1 MITADRPSEKEN
13 SSAFMAVFKDA
24 LFVNFDAGA
33 VSMSNVV
40 SLFSDTQ
47 KYEERPI
54 VVLAD
59 DDPSIR
65 LMVRHVLESEDF
77 DIVEASDGLEAI
89 KAVEKHHPALILL
102 DAVMPGIDG
111 FTTCQQIK
119 EKGHTDI
126 PVMMITGLDDDASV
140 ERAYEVGAI
149 DFITKP
155 IKWAVLKHRV
165 KSVVSKVIAERKVQ
179 LLAYQDTLTSLPN
192 RLLFA
197 DRLEQAV
204 VRSER
209 SRTSMALMLIDI
221 DDFKLVNDSFGHDAG
236 DKLIKA
242 VGQLISKSLRRA
254 DTIARLGGDEFA
266 VIIEGIESAEDA
278 ISIADNLTTILEH
291 NVRLDD
297 QETYTS
303 ASIGIAVYPDDG
315 KDARTLLKNADTAMF
330 RAKESGRHCFQ
341 FYKPEMSVS
350 AMERLELENSLKAA
364 FENDEF
370 VIHYQPVIDIHK
382 NEISCVEALLRWQH
396 PEKGMIQPEEFV
408 DVIEDCGLIIALGEW
423 MINSVCKQIRLWQD
437 AGLKEQNVSI
447 NLAARQFTEQDLVA
461 VYKQAIAEY
470 DIEASSLAVEITE
483 LTLIDNLGEV
493 ESTLKKLRQMGM
505 KVLLDDFGTG
515 YASLAYLKEFPVD
528 IVKIDRDFVAG
539 IPDNREDSA
548 IVEAISGLTRGLRL
562 ALLAEGVENER
573 QLDMLKGLGCQ
584 YGQGYYWSKAI
595 PGDEYEQFYMNQIYN
610 IG

>member
-1 MITADRPSEKEN
+1 
-13 SSAFMAVFKDA
+13 
-24 LFVNFDAGA
+24 
-33 VSMSNVV
+33 MSNVV

-47 KYEERPI
+47 KYEERP
-54 VVLAD
+54 VVILAD

-89 KAVEKHHPALILL
+89 KAVEKHNPALILL

-119 EKGHTDI
+119 DNGHADI

-165 KSVVSKVIAERKVQ
+165 KSVVAKVIAERKVQ
-179 LLAYQDTLTSLPN
+179 LLAYRDTLTDLPN

-204 VRSER
+204 IRAER
-209 SRTSMALMLIDI
+209 SRTSVALMLVDI
-221 DDFKLVNDSFGHDAG
+221 DDFKLVNDSFGHEAG

-242 VGQLISKSLRRA
+242 VGQLISRSLRRA

-266 VIIEGIESAEDA
+266 VIIEGIDGPQDA

-315 KDARTLLKNADTAMF
+315 KDARTILKNADTALF
-330 RAKESGRHCFQ
+330 RAKENGRHCFQ

-350 AMERLELENSLKAA
+350 AMERLDLENSLKAA

-370 VIHYQPVIDIHK
+370 LIHYLPVIDIHK
-382 NEISCVEALLRWQH
+382 NEIVGVEALLRWQH
-396 PEKGMIQPEEFV
+396 PDKGMIQPADFLPTVENS
-408 DVIEDCGLIIALGEW
+408 GLIIALGEW
-423 MINSVCKQIRLWQD
+423 LIFSVCKQIRLWQD

-447 NLAARQFTEQDLVA
+447 NLAPRQFKEQDLVA
-461 VYKQAIAEY
+461 LFTQAIAENN
-470 DIEASSLAVEITE
+470 IEASSLSIEVTE
-483 LTLIDNLGEV
+483 RTLIDNVGGV
-493 ESTLKKLRQMGM
+493 ESTLKKLRNMGM
-505 KVLLDDFGTG
+505 KVMLDDFGTG
-515 YASLAYLKEFPVD
+515 YASLAYLKDFPVD
-528 IVKIDRDFVAG
+528 VVKIDREFISG
-539 IPDNREDSA
+539 IPDNPGDSEIVDA
-548 IVEAISGLTRGLRL
+548 IAGLTRGLKL
-562 ALLAEGVENER
+562 DLLAEGVETES
-573 QLDMLKGLGCQ
+573 QLSVLKNVGCQ
-584 YGQGYYWSKAI
+584 YGQGFYWSKAL
-595 PGDEYEQFYMNQIYN
+595 PGDEYEQFYLNQIYN
-610 IG
+610 LG

>member
-1 MITADRPSEKEN
+1 
-13 SSAFMAVFKDA
+13 
-24 LFVNFDAGA
+24 
-33 VSMSNVV
+33 MSNVV

-77 DIVEASDGLEAI
+77 DIVEASDGLEAL
-89 KAVEKHHPALILL
+89 KAVEKHHPALVLL

-119 EKGHTDI
+119 DKGHTDI

-165 KSVVSKVIAERKVQ
+165 KSVVAKVIAERKVK
-179 LLAYQDTLTSLPN
+179 LLAYRDTLTGLPN

-209 SRTSMALMLIDI
+209 TRTSMALMLIDI

-242 VGQLISKSLRRA
+242 VGDLISKSLRRA

-266 VIIEGIESAEDA
+266 VVIEGIQGPEDA

-303 ASIGIAVYPDDG
+303 ASIGIAVYPGDG
-315 KDARTLLKNADTAMF
+315 KDARALLKNADTAMY

-350 AMERLELENSLKAA
+350 AMERLDLENSLKAA

-370 VIHYQPVIDIHK
+370 LIHYQPVIDIHK
-382 NEISCVEALLRWQH
+382 NEIVGVEALLRWQH
-396 PEKGMIQPEEFV
+396 PEKGMIQPADFV
-408 DVIEDCGLIIALGEW
+408 NVVEDCGLIVALGEW
-423 MINSVCKQIRLWQD
+423 MINSVCKQIKLWQD
-437 AGLKEQNVSI
+437 AGLEKQNVSI
-447 NLAARQFTEQDLVA
+447 NLSPRQFKEQDLVTLFT
-461 VYKQAIAEY
+461 QAMAENGI
-470 DIEASSLAVEITE
+470 DGSSLSVEVTE
-483 LTLIDNLGEV
+483 RTLIDNVGEV
-493 ESTLKKLRQMGM
+493 EATLKKLRAMGLRI
-505 KVLLDDFGTG
+505 LLDDFGTG

-528 IVKIDRDFVAG
+528 VVKIDEAFIAG
-539 IPDNREDSA
+539 IPDNEDDSA
-548 IVEAISGLTRGLRL
+548 IVDAIAGLTRGLKL
-562 ALLAEGVENER
+562 ALHAEGVENER
-573 QLDMLKGLGCQ
+573 QLNVLKGLGCQ
-584 YGQGYYWSKAI
+584 FGQGYYWSKPL
-595 PGDEYEQFYMNQIYN
+595 PGNEYEQFFMNQIYN

>member
-1 MITADRPSEKEN
+1 
-13 SSAFMAVFKDA
+13 
-24 LFVNFDAGA
+24 
-33 VSMSNVV
+33 MSNVV

-89 KAVEKHHPALILL
+89 KAVEKYHPALILL

-165 KSVVSKVIAERKVQ
+165 KSVVAKVVAERKVEM
-179 LLAYQDTLTSLPN
+179 LAYRDSLTDLPN

-197 DRLEQAV
+197 DRLEQSI
-204 VRSER
+204 VRAQR

-236 DKLIKA
+236 DKLIQA
-242 VGQLISKSLRRA
+242 VGKLIHRSLRRA

-266 VIIEGIESAEDA
+266 VIIEGINGPDDA

-303 ASIGIAVYPDDG
+303 ASIGIAIFPEDG
-315 KDARTLLKNADTAMF
+315 NDASEILKNADTAMY
-330 RAKESGRHCFQ
+330 RAKENGRHCFQ
-341 FYKPEMSVS
+341 FYKPEMSVT
-350 AMERLELENSLKAA
+350 AMERLELENSLRSA
-364 FENDEF
+364 FESDEF
-370 VIHYQPVIDIHK
+370 HIHYQPVIDLHK
-382 NEISCVEALLRWQH
+382 NAVYCVEALLRWQH
-396 PEKGMIQPEEFV
+396 PDKGMIQPADFFS
-408 DVIEDCGLIIALGEW
+408 VIEDSGLIIALGEW
-423 MINSVCKQIRLWQD
+423 IIFSACRQLKVWKE
-437 AGLKEQNVSI
+437 AGLDDQLISINIAPRQFKEQDIVSI
-447 NLAARQFTEQDLVA
+447 FV
-461 VYKQAIAEY
+461 QAME
-470 DIEASSLAVEITE
+470 ENGVEGKSLSVEITE
-483 LTLIDNLGEV
+483 RTLVDNEGEV
-493 ESTLKKLRQMGM
+493 EQTLNKLREMGIH
-505 KVLLDDFGTG
+505 VSLDDFGTG
-515 YASLAYLKEFPVD
+515 YASLAYLKDFPVD
-528 IVKIDRDFVAG
+528 LVKIDEALIAG
-539 IPDNREDSA
+539 IPDSEQDSA
-548 IVEAISGLTRGLRL
+548 MVSAVAGLTRGLKL
-562 ALLAEGVENER
+562 DFLAEGVENER
-573 QLDMLKGLGCQ
+573 QLEMLKGLGCK
-584 YGQGYYWSKAI
+584 YAQGYYWSKAL
-595 PGDEYEQFYMNQIYN
+595 PGDEYEQFYLNQLYN

>member
-1 MITADRPSEKEN
+1 
-13 SSAFMAVFKDA
+13 
-24 LFVNFDAGA
+24 
-33 VSMSNVV
+33 MSNVV

-77 DIVEASDGLEAI
+77 DIIEASDGLEAI
-89 KAVEKHHPALILL
+89 KAVEKYHPALILL

-165 KSVVSKVIAERKVQ
+165 KSVVAKVIAERKVQ
-179 LLAYQDTLTSLPN
+179 LLAYRDTLTNLPN

-204 VRSER
+204 IRSER
-209 SRTSMALMLIDI
+209 SKTSMALMLVDI

-236 DKLIKA
+236 DKLIQA
-242 VGQLISKSLRRA
+242 VGDLISKSLRRA

-266 VIIEGIESAEDA
+266 IIIEGIDGPDDA

-303 ASIGIAVYPDDG
+303 ASIGIAVFPGDG

-330 RAKESGRHCFQ
+330 RAKENGRHCFQ

-350 AMERLELENSLKAA
+350 AMERLDLENSLKAA

-370 VIHYQPVIDIHK
+370 LIHYQPVIDIHK
-382 NEISCVEALLRWQH
+382 NEVMGVEALLRWEH
-396 PEKGMIQPEEFV
+396 PDKGMIQPSDFINIV
-408 DVIEDCGLIIALGEW
+408 EDCGLIVPIGEW
-423 MINSVCKQIRLWQD
+423 LITSACKQIKVWKE
-437 AGLKEQNVSI
+437 AGLENQNISL
-447 NLAARQFTEQDLVA
+447 NLAPRQFKEQDLVA
-461 VYKQAIAEY
+461 LFTQAMAEN
-470 DIEASSLAVEITE
+470 DIDGSNLSIEVTE
-483 LTLIDNLGEV
+483 RTLIDNVGEV
-493 ESTLKKLRQMGM
+493 EATLKKLRAMGM
-505 KVLLDDFGTG
+505 KILLDDFGTG

-528 IVKIDRDFVAG
+528 IVKIDRAFITG
-539 IPDNREDSA
+539 IPDNIEDSCIVDA
-548 IVEAISGLTRGLRL
+548 IAGLTRGLKL
-562 ALLAEGVENER
+562 SLLAEGVENER
-573 QLDMLKGLGCQ
+573 QLDVLKGLGCQ
-584 YGQGYYWSKAI
+584 YAQGYYWSKAL

>member
-1 MITADRPSEKEN
+1 
-13 SSAFMAVFKDA
+13 
-24 LFVNFDAGA
+24 
-33 VSMSNVV
+33 MSNVV

-47 KYEERPI
+47 KYEEKPV

-111 FTTCQQIK
+111 FTTCKQIK
-119 EKGHTDI
+119 DKGYTDI

-165 KSVVSKVIAERKVQ
+165 KSVVAKVVAERKVQ
-179 LLAYQDTLTSLPN
+179 LLAYRDTLTSLPN

-204 VRSER
+204 IRCER
-209 SRTSMALMLIDI
+209 SRTSMALMLVDI

-266 VIIEGIESAEDA
+266 VIIEGINSPDDA

-330 RAKESGRHCFQ
+330 RAKENGRHCFQ
-341 FYKPEMSVS
+341 FYKPEMSVT
-350 AMERLELENSLKAA
+350 AMERLDLENSLKAA

-370 VIHYQPVIDIHK
+370 LIYYQPVIDIHK
-382 NEISCVEALLRWQH
+382 NEIVAVEALLRWQH
-396 PEKGMIQPEEFV
+396 PDKGMIHPV
-408 DVIEDCGLIIALGEW
+408 DFISIVEDCGLIVALGEW
-423 MINSVCKQIRLWQD
+423 LIFSICKQISIWQD
-437 AGLKEQNVSI
+437 AGLEKQHVSI
-447 NLAARQFTEQDLVA
+447 NLAPRQFKEQDLV
-461 VYKQAIAEY
+461 VVFTQAMSEY
-470 DIEASSLAVEITE
+470 DVDASSLSVEITE
-483 LTLIDNLGEV
+483 RTLIDNIGEV
-493 ESTLKKLRQMGM
+493 EATLKKLRSMGM
-505 KVLLDDFGTG
+505 RIMLDDFGTG

-528 IVKIDRDFVAG
+528 VVKIDREFIAG

-548 IVEAISGLTRGLRL
+548 IVEAIAGLTRGLNL
-562 ALLAEGVENER
+562 SLIAEGVENEP
-573 QLDMLKGLGCQ
+573 QLKVLKSIGCQ
-584 YGQGYYWSKAI
+584 YAQGYYWS
-595 PGDEYEQFYMNQIYN
+595 
-610 IG
+610 

>member
-1 MITADRPSEKEN
+1 
-13 SSAFMAVFKDA
+13 
-24 LFVNFDAGA
+24 
-33 VSMSNVV
+33 MSNVV

-47 KYEERPI
+47 KYEERPV

-77 DIVEASDGLEAI
+77 DIVEAADGLEAI
-89 KAVEKHHPALILL
+89 KAVEKYHPALILL

-119 EKGHTDI
+119 DKGHTDI

-165 KSVVSKVIAERKVQ
+165 KSVVAKVIAERKVQ
-179 LLAYQDTLTSLPN
+179 LLAYRDTLTNLPN

-197 DRLEQAV
+197 DRLEQSVIRA
-204 VRSER
+204 ER
-209 SRTSMALMLIDI
+209 SRSAMALMLVDI
-221 DDFKLVNDSFGHDAG
+221 DDFKLVNDSFGHEAG

-242 VGQLISKSLRRA
+242 VGQLISRSLRRA

-266 VIIEGIESAEDA
+266 VIIEGIESPEDA

-303 ASIGIAVYPDDG
+303 ASIGIAVYPEDG

-330 RAKESGRHCFQ
+330 RAKENGRHCFQ

-350 AMERLELENSLKAA
+350 AMERLELENNLKSA

-370 VIHYQPVIDIHK
+370 QIHYQPVIDIHK
-382 NEISCVEALLRWQH
+382 NEIVSVEALLRWQH
-396 PEKGMIQPEEFV
+396 PEKGMIHPSDFISIVEESS
-408 DVIEDCGLIIALGEW
+408 LIVALGEW
-423 MINSVCKQIRLWQD
+423 LIVSVCKQLRAWQD
-437 AGLKEQNVSI
+437 SGLKDQKVSI
-447 NLAARQFTEQDLVA
+447 NLAPRQFKEQDLVA
-461 VYKQAIAEY
+461 LFTQAIAESGI
-470 DIEASSLAVEITE
+470 DGSVISVEITE
-483 LTLIDNLGEV
+483 RTLIDNIGEV
-493 ESTLKKLRQMGM
+493 ESTLKKLRTMGIQVM
-505 KVLLDDFGTG
+505 LDDFGTG

-528 IVKIDRDFVAG
+528 TVKIDRAFIAG
-539 IPDNREDSA
+539 IPDSQEDSA
-548 IVEAISGLTRGLRL
+548 IVDAIAGLTRGLKL
-562 ALLAEGVENER
+562 GLLAEGVENDR
-573 QLDMLKGLGCQ
+573 QLNVLKSIGCQ
-584 YGQGYYWSKAI
+584 YAQGYYWSKPLPA
-595 PGDEYEQFYMNQIYN
+595 DEYEQFYMNQIYN

>member
-1 MITADRPSEKEN
+1 
-13 SSAFMAVFKDA
+13 
-24 LFVNFDAGA
+24 
-33 VSMSNVV
+33 MSNVV

-47 KYEERPI
+47 KYEERPV

-89 KAVEKHHPALILL
+89 RAVEKHHPALILL

-119 EKGHTDI
+119 DKGHTDI

-165 KSVVSKVIAERKVQ
+165 KSVVAKVIAERKVQ
-179 LLAYQDTLTSLPN
+179 LLAYRDTLTDLPN

-204 VRSER
+204 IRADR

-242 VGQLISKSLRRA
+242 VGHLISRSLRRA

-266 VIIEGIESAEDA
+266 VIIEGIESPEDA

-303 ASIGIAVYPDDG
+303 ASIGIAVYPEDG
-315 KDARTLLKNADTAMF
+315 KDPRTLLKNADTAMF
-330 RAKESGRHCFQ
+330 RAKENGRHCFQ

-350 AMERLELENSLKAA
+350 AMERLDLENSLKAA

-370 VIHYQPVIDIHK
+370 SLHYQPVIDIHK
-382 NEISCVEALLRWQH
+382 NEVVGVEALLRWMH
-396 PEKGMIQPEEFV
+396 PDKGMIQPSDFV
-408 DVIEDCGLIIALGEW
+408 GVIEDSGLITAIGEW
-423 MINSVCKQIRLWQD
+423 VVNSASKQVRAWID
-437 AGLKEQNVSI
+437 AGLKDQNVSI
-447 NLAARQFTEQDLVA
+447 NLSARQFREQNIPALFT
-461 VYKQAIAEY
+461 QAIAENG
-470 DIEASSLAVEITE
+470 IEGSALSVEITE
-483 LTLIDNLGEV
+483 RTLIDNIGEV
-493 ESTLKKLRQMGM
+493 ESALKKLRDMGV
-505 KVLLDDFGTG
+505 KVMLDDFGTG

-528 IVKIDRDFVAG
+528 VVKIDRAFIAG
-539 IPDNREDSA
+539 IPDNREDCA
-548 IVEAISGLTRGLRL
+548 IVDAIAGLTRGLNL
-562 ALLAEGVENER
+562 TLLAEGVENER
-573 QLDMLKGLGCQ
+573 QLDKLKSIGCV
-584 YGQGYYWSKAI
+584 YAQGFYWSKPL

>member
-1 MITADRPSEKEN
+1 
-13 SSAFMAVFKDA
+13 
-24 LFVNFDAGA
+24 
-33 VSMSNVV
+33 MSNVV

-65 LMVRHVLESEDF
+65 LMVRHVLESEEF

-89 KAVEKHHPALILL
+89 KAVEKYHPALILL

-111 FTTCQQIK
+111 FTTCQRIK
-119 EKGHTDI
+119 EKGYTDI

-165 KSVVSKVIAERKVQ
+165 KSVVAKVIAERKVK
-179 LLAYQDTLTSLPN
+179 LLAYRDTLTDLPN

-204 VRSER
+204 IRAER
-209 SRTSMALMLIDI
+209 SRTSMALLLIDI

-266 VIIEGIESAEDA
+266 VIIEGIDSAGDA

-303 ASIGIAVYPDDG
+303 ASIGIAIYPEDG
-315 KDARTLLKNADTAMF
+315 KDARTMLKNADTAMF
-330 RAKESGRHCFQ
+330 RAKENGRHCFQ
-341 FYKPEMSVS
+341 FYKPEMSVN
-350 AMERLELENSLKAA
+350 AMERLDLENSLKSA

-370 VIHYQPVIDIHK
+370 VIHYLPIIDIHK
-382 NEISCVEALLRWQH
+382 NEVAGVEALLRWQH
-396 PEKGMIQPEEFV
+396 PDKGMIQPSDFISV
-408 DVIEDCGLIIALGEW
+408 AEDCGLIVAIGEW
-423 MINSVCKQIRLWQD
+423 LINSVCKQLQIWKN
-437 AGLKEQNVSI
+437 AGLDNQNVTI
-447 NLAARQFTEQDLVA
+447 NLAPRQFREQDIVSIF
-461 VYKQAIAEY
+461 VQALAENNL
-470 DIEASSLAVEITE
+470 DGTSISIDITE
-483 LTLIDNLGEV
+483 RTLIDNVGEV
-493 ESTLKKLRQMGM
+493 EKALNKLRDLGI
-505 KVLLDDFGTG
+505 KVYLDDFGTG

-528 IVKIDRDFVAG
+528 VVKIDRDFISG
-539 IPDNREDSA
+539 IPDNLEDTA
-548 IVEAISGLTRGLRL
+548 IIEAIAGLTRGLKL
-562 ALLAEGVENER
+562 GLLAEGVENER
-573 QLDMLKGLGCQ
+573 QLNVLKSIGCQ
-584 YGQGYYWSKAI
+584 YAQGFYWSKAI

>member
-1 MITADRPSEKEN
+1 
-13 SSAFMAVFKDA
+13 
-24 LFVNFDAGA
+24 
-33 VSMSNVV
+33 MSNVV

-47 KYEERPI
+47 KYEERPV

-77 DIVEASDGLEAI
+77 DIVEAADGLEAI

-119 EKGHTDI
+119 DKGHTDI

-165 KSVVSKVIAERKVQ
+165 KSVVAKVIAERKVQ
-179 LLAYQDTLTSLPN
+179 LLAYRDTLTDLPN

-204 VRSER
+204 IRSER
-209 SRTSMALMLIDI
+209 SRTSMALMLVDI

-242 VGQLISKSLRRA
+242 VGQLISRSLRRA

-266 VIIEGIESAEDA
+266 VIIEGIDSPEDA

-350 AMERLELENSLKAA
+350 AMERLDLENSLKAA

-370 VIHYQPVIDIHK
+370 LVHYQPVVDIHK
-382 NEISCVEALLRWQH
+382 NEIVSVEALLRWQH
-396 PEKGMIQPEEFV
+396 PDKGMIHPSDFV
-408 DVIEDCGLIIALGEW
+408 SAIEDSGLIVALGEW
-423 MINSVCKQIRLWQD
+423 LIGTACKQIRVWQD
-437 AGLKEQNVSI
+437 AGLKNQHVSI
-447 NLAARQFTEQDLVA
+447 NLAPRQFKEQDLVSLFT
-461 VYKQAIAEY
+461 QAITESG
-470 DIEASSLAVEITE
+470 IEASALSVEVTE
-483 LTLIDNLGEV
+483 RTLIDNIGEV
-493 ESTLKKLRQMGM
+493 EVTLKKLRDMGIQVM
-505 KVLLDDFGTG
+505 LDDFGTG

-528 IVKIDRDFVAG
+528 VVKIDRAFIAG
-539 IPDNREDSA
+539 IPDNPEDSA
-548 IVEAISGLTRGLRL
+548 VIDAIAGLTRGLKL
-562 ALLAEGVENER
+562 QLLAEGVENER
-573 QLDMLKGLGCQ
+573 QLDVLKSIGCQ
-584 YGQGYYWSKAI
+584 YGQGYYWSKAL

>member
-1 MITADRPSEKEN
+1 
-13 SSAFMAVFKDA
+13 
-24 LFVNFDAGA
+24 
-33 VSMSNVV
+33 MSNVV

-77 DIVEASDGLEAI
+77 DIVEAADGLEAI
-89 KAVEKHHPALILL
+89 KAVEKYHPALILL

-126 PVMMITGLDDDASV
+126 PIMMITGLDDDASV

-165 KSVVSKVIAERKVQ
+165 KSVVAKVIAERKVQ
-179 LLAYQDTLTSLPN
+179 LLAYRDTLTDLPN

-204 VRSER
+204 IRSER
-209 SRTSMALMLIDI
+209 SRTSMALMLVDI

-242 VGQLISKSLRRA
+242 VGHLISKSLRRA

-266 VIIEGIESAEDA
+266 VIIEGIDSPDDA

-330 RAKESGRHCFQ
+330 RAKENGRHCFQ
-341 FYKPEMSVS
+341 FYKPEMSVT
-350 AMERLELENSLKAA
+350 AMERLDLENSLKAA

-370 VIHYQPVIDIHK
+370 VIHYQPVVDIHK
-382 NEISCVEALLRWQH
+382 NEIVSVEALLRWQH
-396 PEKGMIQPEEFV
+396 PEKGMIQPADFITI
-408 DVIEDCGLIIALGEW
+408 IEDCGLIVALGEW
-423 MINSVCKQIRLWQD
+423 LIYTVCKQIHTWQK
-437 AGLKEQNVSI
+437 AGLTGQRVSI
-447 NLAARQFTEQDLVA
+447 NLAPRQFKEQNLLA
-461 VYKQAIAEY
+461 TFAQAMDEHNV
-470 DIEASSLAVEITE
+470 EASSLSVEITE
-483 LTLIDNLGEV
+483 RTLIDNVGEV
-493 ESTLKKLRQMGM
+493 ETTLKKLREMGM
-505 KVLLDDFGTG
+505 QVLLDDFGTG

-528 IVKIDRDFVAG
+528 VVKIDRAFVTG
-539 IPDNREDSA
+539 IPDNKEDSA
-548 IVEAISGLTRGLRL
+548 IVDAIAGLTRGLKL
-562 ALLAEGVENER
+562 ELLAEGVENER
-573 QLDMLKGLGCQ
+573 QLSVLKSVGCQ
-584 YGQGYYWSKAI
+584 YAQGYYWSRAL
-595 PGDEYEQFYMNQIYN
+595 PGEEYEQFYMNQIYN
-610 IG
+610 IS

>member
-1 MITADRPSEKEN
+1 MT
-13 SSAFMAVFKDA
+13 
-24 LFVNFDAGA
+24 
-33 VSMSNVV
+33 NVV

-47 KYEERPI
+47 KYEERP
-54 VVLAD
+54 VVILAD

-77 DIVEASDGLEAI
+77 DIVEAADGLEAI
-89 KAVEKHHPALILL
+89 NAVKKYHPALILL

-119 EKGHTDI
+119 DSGHADI

-165 KSVVSKVIAERKVQ
+165 RSVVAKVVAERKVE
-179 LLAYQDTLTSLPN
+179 LLAYRDSLTDLPN

-197 DRLEQAV
+197 DRLEQSVIRA
-204 VRSER
+204 ER
-209 SRTSMALMLIDI
+209 SRTSMALMLVDI

-242 VGQLISKSLRRA
+242 VGKLISRSLRRA

-266 VIIEGIESAEDA
+266 VIIENIDSPEDA

-303 ASIGIAVYPDDG
+303 ASIGISVYPDDG
-315 KDARTLLKNADTAMF
+315 KDARSILKNADTAMF
-330 RAKESGRHCFQ
+330 RAKENGRHCFQ
-341 FYKPEMSVS
+341 FYKPEMSVN
-350 AMERLELENSLKAA
+350 AMERLDLENSLKAA

-370 VIHYQPVIDIHK
+370 LIHYQPIIDIHE
-382 NEISCVEALLRWQH
+382 NEISGVEALLRWQH
-396 PEKGMIQPEEFV
+396 PDKGMIQPEDFV
-408 DVIEDCGLIIALGEW
+408 SALEDSGLIIALGEW
-423 MINSVCKQIRLWQD
+423 LISSVCKQMSLWQD
-437 AGLKEQNVSI
+437 AGLKGQNISI
-447 NLAARQFTEQDLVA
+447 NLAARQFQDQDLVA
-461 VYKQAIAEY
+461 LFTKAIAENN
-470 DIEASSLAVEITE
+470 IEGSSLSVEVTE
-483 LTLIDNLGEV
+483 CTLIDNLGGV
-493 ESTLKKLRQMGM
+493 ETTLNKFRDMGI
-505 KVLLDDFGTG
+505 KVMLDDFGTG
-515 YASLAYLKEFPVD
+515 YASLAYLKNFPVD
-528 IVKIDRDFVAG
+528 VVKIDPEFVAE
-539 IPDNREDSA
+539 IPENPGDAAVVDA
-548 IVEAISGLTRGLRL
+548 IAGLTHGLKL
-562 ALLAEGVENER
+562 DLLAEGVETES
-573 QLDMLKGLGCQ
+573 QLKRLKSIGCN
-584 YGQGYYWSKAI
+584 YGQGYYWSKAL

>member
-1 MITADRPSEKEN
+1 
-13 SSAFMAVFKDA
+13 
-24 LFVNFDAGA
+24 
-33 VSMSNVV
+33 MSNVV

-47 KYEERPI
+47 KYEERPV

-89 KAVEKHHPALILL
+89 RAVEKHHPALILL

-165 KSVVSKVIAERKVQ
+165 KSVVAKVIAERKVQ
-179 LLAYQDTLTSLPN
+179 LLAYRDTLTDLPN

-204 VRSER
+204 IRSER

-242 VGQLISKSLRRA
+242 VGQLISRSLRRA

-266 VIIEGIESAEDA
+266 VIIEGIESPEDA

-315 KDARTLLKNADTAMF
+315 KDPRTLLKNADTAMF
-330 RAKESGRHCFQ
+330 RAKENGRHCFQ

-350 AMERLELENSLKAA
+350 AMERLDLENSLKAA

-370 VIHYQPVIDIHK
+370 TLLYQPVIDIHK
-382 NEISCVEALLRWQH
+382 NEVVGVEALLRWMH
-396 PEKGMIQPEEFV
+396 PEKGMIQPSDFV
-408 DVIEDCGLIIALGEW
+408 SVIEDSGLIIAIGEW
-423 MINSVCKQIRLWQD
+423 VINTACKQVRTWQD
-437 AGLKEQNVSI
+437 AGLKNQNVSI
-447 NLAARQFTEQDLVA
+447 NLSQRQFREQNIVA
-461 VYKQAIAEY
+461 LFKQAIDNN
-470 DIEASSLAVEITE
+470 DIEGSSLSVEITE
-483 LTLIDNLGEV
+483 HTLIDNVGEV
-493 ESTLKKLRQMGM
+493 ESTLKQLRELGV

-528 IVKIDRDFVAG
+528 VVKIDRAFIAG

-548 IVEAISGLTRGLRL
+548 IVDAIAGLTRGLKL
-562 ALLAEGVENER
+562 TLLAEGVENER
-573 QLDMLKGLGCQ
+573 QLDKLKSIGCV
-584 YGQGYYWSKAI
+584 YGQGYYWSKPL

>member
-1 MITADRPSEKEN
+1 
-13 SSAFMAVFKDA
+13 
-24 LFVNFDAGA
+24 
-33 VSMSNVV
+33 MSNVV

-47 KYEERPI
+47 KYEERPV

-77 DIVEASDGLEAI
+77 DIIEASDGLEAI

-119 EKGHTDI
+119 DKGHTDI

-165 KSVVSKVIAERKVQ
+165 KSVVAKVIAERKVK
-179 LLAYQDTLTSLPN
+179 LLAYRDTLTSLPN

-242 VGQLISKSLRRA
+242 VGSLISKSLRRA

-266 VIIEGIESAEDA
+266 VIIEGIDGPEDA

-303 ASIGIAVYPDDG
+303 ASIGIAVFPGDG
-315 KDARTLLKNADTAMF
+315 KDARTLLKNADTAMY

-350 AMERLELENSLKAA
+350 AMERLDLENSLKAA

-370 VIHYQPVIDIHK
+370 LIHYQPVVDIHK
-382 NEISCVEALLRWQH
+382 NEVVGVEALLRWQH
-396 PEKGMIQPEEFV
+396 PDKGMIQPSDFV
-408 DVIEDCGLIIALGEW
+408 NVLEDCGLIVALGEW
-423 MINSVCKQIRLWQD
+423 LVHGVCKQIKLWHD
-437 AGLKEQNVSI
+437 AGLEKQNVSI
-447 NLAARQFTEQDLVA
+447 NLSPRQFKEQDLVTLFM
-461 VYKQAIAEY
+461 QAMAENNI
-470 DIEASSLAVEITE
+470 DGSSLSVEVTE
-483 LTLIDNLGEV
+483 RTLIDNIGEV
-493 ESTLKKLRQMGM
+493 EKTLKKLRSMGLRI
-505 KVLLDDFGTG
+505 LLDDFGTG

-528 IVKIDRDFVAG
+528 VVKIDHAFIAG
-539 IPDNREDSA
+539 IPDNQDDSA
-548 IVEAISGLTRGLRL
+548 IVDAIAGLTRGLKL
-562 ALLAEGVENER
+562 ALHAEGVENER
-573 QLDMLKGLGCQ
+573 QLNVLKGLGCQ
-584 YGQGYYWSKAI
+584 FGQGYYWSKPL
-595 PGDEYEQFYMNQIYN
+595 PGNEYEQFYMNQIYN

>member
-1 MITADRPSEKEN
+1 
-13 SSAFMAVFKDA
+13 
-24 LFVNFDAGA
+24 
-33 VSMSNVV
+33 MSNVV

-47 KYEERPI
+47 KYEERPV

-89 KAVEKHHPALILL
+89 KAVEKYHPALILL

-119 EKGHTDI
+119 DNGHADI

-165 KSVVSKVIAERKVQ
+165 KSVVAKVIAERKVQ
-179 LLAYQDTLTSLPN
+179 LLAYRDTLTDLPN

-204 VRSER
+204 IRADR
-209 SRTSMALMLIDI
+209 SRTSMALMLVDI
-221 DDFKLVNDSFGHDAG
+221 DDFKLVNDSFGHEAG

-242 VGQLISKSLRRA
+242 VGQLISRSLRRA
-254 DTIARLGGDEFA
+254 DTVARLGGDEFA
-266 VIIEGIESAEDA
+266 VIIEGIDGPQDA

-315 KDARTLLKNADTAMF
+315 KDARTILKNADTAMF
-330 RAKESGRHCFQ
+330 RAKENGRHCFQ

-350 AMERLELENSLKAA
+350 AMERLDLENSLKAA

-370 VIHYQPVIDIHK
+370 LIHYQPVIDLHK
-382 NEISCVEALLRWQH
+382 NEIVGVEALLRWQH
-396 PEKGMIQPEEFV
+396 PDKGMIMPDDFLPTVENS
-408 DVIEDCGLIIALGEW
+408 GLIIALGEW
-423 MINSVCKQIRLWQD
+423 LIFSVCKQIRAWQD
-437 AGLKEQNVSI
+437 AGLKGQNVSI
-447 NLAARQFTEQDLVA
+447 NLAPRQFKEQDLVA
-461 VYKQAIAEY
+461 LFTQAIAENN
-470 DIEASSLAVEITE
+470 IEGSSLSVEVTE
-483 LTLIDNLGEV
+483 CTLIDNVGGV
-493 ESTLKKLRQMGM
+493 ESSLKKLRNMGL
-505 KVLLDDFGTG
+505 KVMLDDFGTG
-515 YASLAYLKEFPVD
+515 YASLAYLKNFPVD
-528 IVKIDRDFVAG
+528 VVKIDREFISG
-539 IPDNREDSA
+539 IPDNPDDSA
-548 IVEAISGLTRGLRL
+548 IVDAIAGLTRGLKL
-562 ALLAEGVENER
+562 NLLAEGVETES
-573 QLDMLKGLGCQ
+573 QLSVLKGVGCQ
-584 YGQGYYWSKAI
+584 YGQGFYWSKAL

-610 IG
+610 LG

>member
-1 MITADRPSEKEN
+1 MT
-13 SSAFMAVFKDA
+13 
-24 LFVNFDAGA
+24 
-33 VSMSNVV
+33 NVV

-47 KYEERPI
+47 KYEERPV

-65 LMVRHVLESEDF
+65 LMVRHVLESEEF
-77 DIVEASDGLEAI
+77 DIIEAADGLEAI
-89 KAVEKHHPALILL
+89 KAVEKYHPALILL

-119 EKGHTDI
+119 EKGFTDI

-165 KSVVSKVIAERKVQ
+165 KSVVATVIAERKVN
-179 LLAYQDTLTSLPN
+179 LLAYRDTLTDLPN

-197 DRLEQAV
+197 DRLEQSVMRA
-204 VRSER
+204 ER

-242 VGQLISKSLRRA
+242 VGDLISKSLRRA

-266 VIIEGIESAEDA
+266 VIIENINGPDDA

-303 ASIGIAVYPDDG
+303 ASIGIAIFPEDG
-315 KDARTLLKNADTAMF
+315 SDSRTLLKNADTAMF
-330 RAKESGRHCFQ
+330 RAKENGRHCFQ

-350 AMERLELENSLKAA
+350 AMERLELENSLKSA

-370 VIHYQPVIDIHK
+370 LIYYQPVIDIHK
-382 NEISCVEALLRWQH
+382 NEVVSVEALLRWQH
-396 PEKGMIQPEEFV
+396 PDKGMIYPDDFV
-408 DVIEDCGLIIALGEW
+408 SIADESGLMVPVGEW
-423 MINSVCKQIRLWQD
+423 LISSVCKQIRNWHD
-437 AGLKEQNVSI
+437 SGLENQNVSI
-447 NLAARQFTEQDLVA
+447 NLSPRQFKEQDIVSI
-461 VYKQAIAEY
+461 VTQALAENKL
-470 DIEASSLAVEITE
+470 DGTSLSVEITE
-483 LTLIDNLGEV
+483 RTLIDNIGEV
-493 ESTLKKLRQMGM
+493 EKTLNKLRDMGL

-515 YASLAYLKEFPVD
+515 YASLAYLKKFPVD
-528 IVKIDRDFVAG
+528 IVKIDQTFIAG

-548 IVEAISGLTRGLRL
+548 IVDAIAGLTRGLKL
-562 ALLAEGVENER
+562 TLFAEGVENDR
-573 QLDMLKGLGCQ
+573 QLDVLKGVGCT
-584 YGQGYYWSKAI
+584 YAQGFYWSKAL
-595 PGDEYEQFYMNQIYN
+595 PGNEYEQFYMNQIYN

>member
-1 MITADRPSEKEN
+1 
-13 SSAFMAVFKDA
+13 
-24 LFVNFDAGA
+24 
-33 VSMSNVV
+33 MSNVV

-47 KYEERPI
+47 KYEDKPV

-77 DIVEASDGLEAI
+77 DIIEASDGLEAI

-119 EKGHTDI
+119 DKGFTDI

-165 KSVVSKVIAERKVQ
+165 KSVVAKVVAERKVK
-179 LLAYQDTLTSLPN
+179 LLAYRDTLTSLPN

-204 VRSER
+204 IRCHR
-209 SRTSMALMLIDI
+209 SRRSLALMLVDI

-254 DTIARLGGDEFA
+254 DTVARLGGDEFA
-266 VIIEGIESAEDA
+266 VIIEGIDTPDDA

-315 KDARTLLKNADTAMF
+315 EDARTLLKNADTAMF
-330 RAKESGRHCFQ
+330 RAKENGRHCFQ
-341 FYKPEMSVS
+341 FYKPEMSVT
-350 AMERLELENSLKAA
+350 AMERLDLENSLKAA

-370 VIHYQPVIDIHK
+370 MIHYQPIIEIHK
-382 NEISCVEALLRWQH
+382 NEIVGVEALLRWQH
-396 PEKGMIQPEEFV
+396 PDKGIIHPADFISIV
-408 DVIEDCGLIIALGEW
+408 EDCGLIVALGEW
-423 MINSVCKQIRLWQD
+423 IIFSVCKQMRVWHD
-437 AGLKEQNVSI
+437 AGLKDQYVSI
-447 NLAARQFTEQDLVA
+447 NLAPRQFKEQDLV
-461 VYKQAIAEY
+461 VLFTQALSEY
-470 DIEASSLAVEITE
+470 GVDASSLSVEITE
-483 LTLIDNLGEV
+483 RTLIDNIGEV
-493 ESTLKKLRQMGM
+493 ESTLKKLRSMGM
-505 KVLLDDFGTG
+505 RILLDDFGTG

-528 IVKIDRDFVAG
+528 VVKIDRAFIRG
-539 IPDNREDSA
+539 IPDSREDSA
-548 IVEAISGLTRGLRL
+548 IVDAIVGLTRGLQL
-562 ALLAEGVENER
+562 NLIAEGVENEQ
-573 QLDMLKGLGCQ
+573 QLKALKDSGCQ
-584 YGQGYYWSKAI
+584 YAQGYYWSKAL

>member
-1 MITADRPSEKEN
+1 
-13 SSAFMAVFKDA
+13 
-24 LFVNFDAGA
+24 
-33 VSMSNVV
+33 MSNVV

-47 KYEERPI
+47 KYEERPV

-89 KAVEKHHPALILL
+89 KVVEKYHPALILL

-165 KSVVSKVIAERKVQ
+165 KSVVAKVIAERKVK
-179 LLAYQDTLTSLPN
+179 LLAYRDTLTNLPN

-204 VRSER
+204 MRSER
-209 SRTSMALMLIDI
+209 SRTSMALMLVDI

-266 VIIEGIESAEDA
+266 VIIEGIDGAEDA

-303 ASIGIAVYPDDG
+303 ASIGISVYPEDG
-315 KDARTLLKNADTAMF
+315 NDARTMLKNADTAMF
-330 RAKESGRHCFQ
+330 RAKENGRHCFQ

-350 AMERLELENSLKAA
+350 AMERLDLENSLKAA

-370 VIHYQPVIDIHK
+370 VIHYQPIIDIHK
-382 NEISCVEALLRWQH
+382 NEVSGVEALLRWQH
-396 PEKGMIQPEEFV
+396 PDKGMIQPSDFISVAEES
-408 DVIEDCGLIIALGEW
+408 GLIVAIGEW
-423 MINSVCKQIRLWQD
+423 VIGSVCKQLQVWKS
-437 AGLKEQNVSI
+437 AGLDNQNVSI
-447 NLAARQFTEQDLVA
+447 NLAPRQFKEQDLHA
-461 VYKQAIAEY
+461 IFSQAIAEH
-470 DIEASSLAVEITE
+470 DIDGSSLSVEINE
-483 LTLIDNLGEV
+483 RTLIDNIGEV
-493 ESTLKKLRQMGM
+493 ETTLNKLREMGI
-505 KVLLDDFGTG
+505 KVFLDDFGTG

-528 IVKIDRDFVAG
+528 VVKIDREFITG
-539 IPDNREDSA
+539 IPENEQDSA
-548 IVEAISGLTRGLRL
+548 IVEAVSGLTRGLKL
-562 ALLAEGVENER
+562 GLLAEGVENER
-573 QLDMLKGLGCQ
+573 QLDALKSIGCQ
-584 YGQGYYWSKAI
+584 YAQGFYWSKAI

>member
-1 MITADRPSEKEN
+1 
-13 SSAFMAVFKDA
+13 
-24 LFVNFDAGA
+24 
-33 VSMSNVV
+33 MSNVV

-65 LMVRHVLESEDF
+65 LMVRHVLESEEF

-111 FTTCQQIK
+111 FTTCEQIK
-119 EKGHTDI
+119 DKGYTDI

-165 KSVVSKVIAERKVQ
+165 KSVVAKVIAERKVQ
-179 LLAYQDTLTSLPN
+179 LLAYQDSLTGLPN

-204 VRSER
+204 IRAD
-209 SRTSMALMLIDI
+209 RTRQSMALMLIDI
-221 DDFKLVNDSFGHDAG
+221 DDFKLVNDSFGHEAG

-242 VGQLISKSLRRA
+242 VGHLISRSLRRA

-266 VIIEGIESAEDA
+266 VIIEGIDSSDDA

-303 ASIGIAVYPDDG
+303 ASIGIAIYPDDG
-315 KDARTLLKNADTAMF
+315 KDPRTLLKNADTAMF
-330 RAKESGRHCFQ
+330 RAKENGRHCFQ

-370 VIHYQPVIDIHK
+370 TIHYQPVIDIRK
-382 NEISCVEALLRWQH
+382 NEVTGVEALLRWAH
-396 PEKGMIQPEEFV
+396 PEKGMIHPSDFVSIIEES
-408 DVIEDCGLIIALGEW
+408 GLIAAVGEW
-423 MINSVCKQIRLWQD
+423 QIHNVCKQIRTWQD
-437 AGLKEQNVSI
+437 AGLENQNVSI
-447 NLAARQFTEQDLVA
+447 NLSARQFRDQDIVTIVIQALAENQLEGSALSVEVTER
-461 VYKQAIAEY
+461 
-470 DIEASSLAVEITE
+470 
-483 LTLIDNLGEV
+483 TLIENTGEV
-493 ESTLKKLRQMGM
+493 DSVLKKLRDKGV

-528 IVKIDRDFVAG
+528 VVKIDRAFIAG
-539 IPDNREDSA
+539 IPDNEEDTA
-548 IVEAISGLTRGLRL
+548 IVDAIAGLTRGLKL
-562 ALLAEGVENER
+562 NLLAEGVENER
-573 QLDMLKGLGCQ
+573 QLDKLKSIGCI
-584 YGQGYYWSKAI
+584 YGQGYYWSKPL

>member
-1 MITADRPSEKEN
+1 
-13 SSAFMAVFKDA
+13 
-24 LFVNFDAGA
+24 
-33 VSMSNVV
+33 MSNVV
-40 SLFSDTQ
+40 SLFGDTQ
-47 KYEERPI
+47 KYEERP
-54 VVLAD
+54 VVLLAD

-77 DIVEASDGLEAI
+77 DIIEAADGLEAI

-119 EKGHTDI
+119 EKGHIDI

-165 KSVVSKVIAERKVQ
+165 KSVVAKVIAERKVQ
-179 LLAYQDTLTSLPN
+179 LLAYRDNLTGLPN
-192 RLLFA
+192 HLLFA

-204 VRSER
+204 VRAER
-209 SRTSMALMLIDI
+209 SRTSMALMLVDI

-242 VGQLISKSLRRA
+242 VGQLISRSLRRA

-266 VIIEGIESAEDA
+266 VIIEGIESPEDA

-315 KDARTLLKNADTAMF
+315 RDARTLLKNADTAMY
-330 RAKESGRHCFQ
+330 RAKEKGRHCFQ
-341 FYKPEMSVS
+341 FYKPEMSVN

-370 VIHYQPVIDIHK
+370 VIHYLPVIDIHK
-382 NEISCVEALLRWQH
+382 NEVAGVEALLRWQH
-396 PEKGMIQPEEFV
+396 PDKGMIHPSDFIN
-408 DVIEDCGLIIALGEW
+408 VIEDCGLIVAVGEW
-423 MINSVCKQIRLWQD
+423 QIHSICKQLKVWKE
-437 AGLKEQNVSI
+437 AGLENQNVSV
-447 NLAARQFTEQDLVA
+447 NLAPRQFKEHDLVA
-461 VYKQAIAEY
+461 LFTQAISENGISG
-470 DIEASSLAVEITE
+470 DSLSVEITE
-483 LTLIDNLGEV
+483 RTLIENIGEV
-493 ESTLKKLRQMGM
+493 ETTLNKLRELGVR
-505 KVLLDDFGTG
+505 VLLDDFGTG

-528 IVKIDRDFVAG
+528 TVKIDRAFIAG
-539 IPDNREDSA
+539 IPDNHEDSA
-548 IVEAISGLTRGLRL
+548 IIDAIAGLTRGLKL
-562 ALLAEGVENER
+562 SLLAEGVENER
-573 QLDMLKGLGCQ
+573 QLDVLKSIGCQ
-584 YGQGYYWSKAI
+584 YGQGYYWSKPL
-595 PGDEYEQFYMNQIYN
+595 PGSEYEQFYMNQIYN

>member
-1 MITADRPSEKEN
+1 
-13 SSAFMAVFKDA
+13 
-24 LFVNFDAGA
+24 
-33 VSMSNVV
+33 MSNVV

-89 KAVEKHHPALILL
+89 KAVEKYHPALILL

-165 KSVVSKVIAERKVQ
+165 KSVVAKVIAERKVE
-179 LLAYQDTLTSLPN
+179 LLAYQDTLTGLPN

-204 VRSER
+204 IRAER
-209 SRTSMALMLIDI
+209 SKTSMALMLVDI

-242 VGQLISKSLRRA
+242 VGHLISKSLRRA
-254 DTIARLGGDEFA
+254 DTIARLGCDEFA
-266 VIIEGIESAEDA
+266 VIIEGIDSADDA

-315 KDARTLLKNADTAMF
+315 KEARTLLKNADTAMF
-330 RAKESGRHCFQ
+330 RAKENGRHCFQ

-364 FENDEF
+364 FEGDEF
-370 VIHYQPVIDIHK
+370 LIHYQPVIDIHK
-382 NEISCVEALLRWQH
+382 NEVVGVEALLRWQH
-396 PEKGMIQPEEFV
+396 PDKGMIQPSDFV
-408 DVIEDCGLIIALGEW
+408 TVIEDCGLIVAVGDWLIS
-423 MINSVCKQIRLWQD
+423 SVCKQIRVWHD
-437 AGLKEQNVSI
+437 SGLENQNVSI
-447 NLAARQFTEQDLVA
+447 NLAPRQFKEQDLVA
-461 VYKQAIAEY
+461 LFKQAFAENNI
-470 DIEASSLAVEITE
+470 DGSSLSVEITE
-483 LTLIDNLGEV
+483 RTLIDNIGEV
-493 ESTLKKLRQMGM
+493 EGTLRKLRELGI

-528 IVKIDRDFVAG
+528 VVKIDRAFIAG
-539 IPDNREDSA
+539 IPDNEEDSA
-548 IVEAISGLTRGLRL
+548 IVEAIAGLTRGLKLR
-562 ALLAEGVENER
+562 LLAEGVENDR
-573 QLDMLKGLGCQ
+573 QLNVLKSIGCQ
-584 YGQGYYWSKAI
+584 YGQGYYWSKAL

>member
-1 MITADRPSEKEN
+1 
-13 SSAFMAVFKDA
+13 
-24 LFVNFDAGA
+24 
-33 VSMSNVV
+33 MSNVV

-77 DIVEASDGLEAI
+77 DIIEASDGLEAI

-165 KSVVSKVIAERKVQ
+165 KSVVAKVIAERKVQ
-179 LLAYQDTLTSLPN
+179 LLAYRDSLTGLPN

-204 VRSER
+204 MRSER
-209 SRTSMALMLIDI
+209 SRTSMALMLVDI

-242 VGQLISKSLRRA
+242 VGDLISKSLRRA

-266 VIIEGIESAEDA
+266 VIIEGIDGPEDA

-291 NVRLDD
+291 NVRLDE

-303 ASIGIAVYPDDG
+303 ASIGIAVYPGDG
-315 KDARTLLKNADTAMF
+315 KDARSLLKNADTAMF
-330 RAKESGRHCFQ
+330 RAKENGRHCFQ

-350 AMERLELENSLKAA
+350 AMERLDLENSLKAA

-370 VIHYQPVIDIHK
+370 LVHYQPVIDIHK
-382 NEISCVEALLRWQH
+382 NEVVGVEALLRWQH
-396 PEKGMIQPEEFV
+396 PDKGMIQPSDFV
-408 DVIEDCGLIIALGEW
+408 STVEDCGLIVALGEW
-423 MINSVCKQIRLWQD
+423 LIFSVCKQIKVWRD
-437 AGLKEQNVSI
+437 AGLENQCVSI
-447 NLAARQFTEQDLVA
+447 NLAPRQFKEQDLVA
-461 VYKQAIAEY
+461 LFTQAMAENNL
-470 DIEASSLAVEITE
+470 EGSSLSVEVTE
-483 LTLIDNLGEV
+483 QTLIDNIGEV
-493 ESTLKKLRQMGM
+493 ESTLKKLRGMGM
-505 KVLLDDFGTG
+505 TISLDDFGTG
-515 YASLAYLKEFPVD
+515 YASLAYLREFPVD
-528 IVKIDRDFVAG
+528 VVKIDRVFVAG
-539 IPDNREDSA
+539 IPDNEEDSSIVDA
-548 IVEAISGLTRGLRL
+548 IAGLTRGLKL
-562 ALLAEGVENER
+562 SLHAEGVENER
-573 QLDMLKGLGCQ
+573 QLNVLKGIGCQ
-584 YGQGYYWSKAI
+584 YGQGYYWSKPL

>member
-1 MITADRPSEKEN
+1 MHKLLKQEL
-13 SSAFMAVFKDA
+13 
-24 LFVNFDAGA
+24 LF
-33 VSMSNVV
+33 MSNVV

-77 DIVEASDGLEAI
+77 DIIEASDGLEAI

-119 EKGHTDI
+119 DKGHTDI

-165 KSVVSKVIAERKVQ
+165 KSVVAKVIAERKVQ
-179 LLAYQDTLTSLPN
+179 LLAYRDTLTSLPN

-204 VRSER
+204 IRSER
-209 SRTSMALMLIDI
+209 SRTSMALMLVDI

-242 VGQLISKSLRRA
+242 VGELISKSLRRA

-266 VIIEGIESAEDA
+266 VIIEGIEGPDDA

-303 ASIGIAVYPDDG
+303 ASIGIAIFPEDG

-330 RAKESGRHCFQ
+330 RAKENGRHCFQ

-350 AMERLELENSLKAA
+350 AMERLDLENSLKAA

-370 VIHYQPVIDIHK
+370 IVHYQPVIDIHK
-382 NEISCVEALLRWQH
+382 NEVVGVEALLRWQH
-396 PEKGMIQPEEFV
+396 PEKGMIQPADFV
-408 DVIEDCGLIIALGEW
+408 NVIEDCGLIVAVGEW
-423 MINSVCKQIRLWQD
+423 LVNSVCSQLRVWRE
-437 AGLKEQNVSI
+437 AGMENQNISI
-447 NLAARQFTEQDLVA
+447 NLSPRQFKEQDLVA
-461 VYKQAIAEY
+461 SFTQAMAENSV
-470 DIEASSLAVEITE
+470 EGSSLSVEVTE
-483 LTLIDNLGEV
+483 RTLIDNIGEV
-493 ESTLKKLRQMGM
+493 DSTLRKLRGMGIKIM
-505 KVLLDDFGTG
+505 LDDFGTG

-528 IVKIDRDFVAG
+528 VVKIDRAFVTG
-539 IPDNREDSA
+539 IPDNEEDSTIVDA
-548 IVEAISGLTRGLRL
+548 IAGLTRGLKL

-573 QLDMLKGLGCQ
+573 QLNVLKSIGCQ
-584 YGQGYYWSKAI
+584 YAQGFYWSKAL
-595 PGDEYEQFYMNQIYN
+595 PGNEYEQFYMNQIYKL
-610 IG
+610 G

>member
-1 MITADRPSEKEN
+1 
-13 SSAFMAVFKDA
+13 
-24 LFVNFDAGA
+24 
-33 VSMSNVV
+33 MSNVV
-40 SLFSDTQ
+40 SLFGDTQ
-47 KYEERPI
+47 KYEERP
-54 VVLAD
+54 VVLLAD

-77 DIVEASDGLEAI
+77 DIIEAADGLEAI

-165 KSVVSKVIAERKVQ
+165 KSVVAKVIAERKVQ
-179 LLAYQDTLTSLPN
+179 LLAYRDSLTGLPN

-209 SRTSMALMLIDI
+209 SRTSMALMLVDI

-242 VGQLISKSLRRA
+242 VGQLISRSLRRA

-266 VIIEGIESAEDA
+266 VIVEGIESPDDA

-315 KDARTLLKNADTAMF
+315 KDARTLLKNADTAMY
-330 RAKESGRHCFQ
+330 RAKEKGRHCFQ
-341 FYKPEMSVS
+341 FYKPEMSVN

-370 VIHYQPVIDIHK
+370 VIHYLPVIDIHK
-382 NEISCVEALLRWQH
+382 NEVAGVEALLRWQH
-396 PEKGMIQPEEFV
+396 PDKGMIHPSDFIS
-408 DVIEDCGLIIALGEW
+408 VIEDCGLIVAVGEW
-423 MINSVCKQIRLWQD
+423 QVQSVCKQLKAWEE
-437 AGLKEQNVSI
+437 AGLENQNISI
-447 NLAARQFTEQDLVA
+447 NLAPRQFKEQDLVA
-461 VYKQAIAEY
+461 LFTQAISENGVSG
-470 DIEASSLAVEITE
+470 ESLSVEITE
-483 LTLIDNLGEV
+483 RTLIENIGEV
-493 ESTLKKLRQMGM
+493 ETTLNKLRELGV

-528 IVKIDRDFVAG
+528 IVKIDRAFVAG
-539 IPDNREDSA
+539 IPDNHEDSA
-548 IVEAISGLTRGLRL
+548 IIDAIAGLTRGLKL
-562 ALLAEGVENER
+562 SLLAEGVENER
-573 QLDMLKGLGCQ
+573 QLDVLKSIGCQ
-584 YGQGYYWSKAI
+584 FGQGYYWSKPL
-595 PGDEYEQFYMNQIYN
+595 PGNEYEQFYMNQIYN